1 MQYVGLDVH
10 KKKVYGVIMTEQGKI
25 LKEGAFPNKKEDY
38 LTFLQETGEAT
49 IALEALS
56 FSHPPYDLLEKH
68 GYTVKLA
75 HPLKTRAIAEAKIKT
90 DKIDAHILAHLLRSD
105 FLPTSYLP
113 PQEIREQR
121 DIVRQ
126 RAYLVK
132 LRTELKNK
140 IRAELHKHWIEPPHK
155 NIFTKQGKHWL
166 QNLTLPNIQRY
177 LKILEGLEDQI
188 HDVSTQI
195 SRIAQEN
202 QDAQLLMTIPG
213 IGYYSAVLITAEIGD
228 ITRFRDS
235 HKLCSYAGL
244 TPSTRQSGH
253 TTHHGHIT
261 KTGNKWLRWVLT
273 QCVHIHL
280 KYDTHL
286 TQFYHHVAHR
296 RGKKIAIVATA
307 SKLLRVIYWILKN
320 QEEFHPSGL
329 SCAGS
334 SSFYL

>member
-10 KKKVYGVIMTEQGKI
+10 KHKVYGVIMTEQGKI
-25 LKEGAFPNKKEDY
+25 IKEGLFPNKKESY
-38 LTFLQETGEAT
+38 LAFLKGTGEAS

-56 FSHPPYDLLEKH
+56 FSHPPYDLLEEQ

-90 DKIDAHILAHLLRSD
+90 DKIDAQILAHLLRSD

-113 PQEIREQR
+113 PPDIRDLR
-121 DIVRQ
+121 NMVRQ

-140 IRAELHKHWIEPPHK
+140 IHAELHKHWIEAPYK
-155 NIFTKQGKHWL
+155 NIFTQQGKHWL
-166 QNLTLPNIQRY
+166 HTLKLPSIHPYLSLLENL
-177 LKILEGLEDQI
+177 EEQI
-188 HDVSTQI
+188 TDSSTQI
-195 SRIAQEN
+195 TTRAKGN
-202 QDAQLLMTIPG
+202 RDAQLLMTIPG
-213 IGYYSAVLITAEIGD
+213 IGPYSALLLVAEIGD

-244 TPSTRQSGH
+244 APSTRQSGH
-253 TTHHGHIT
+253 NIHQGHIT
-261 KTGNKWLRWVLT
+261 KTGDKWIRWVLT
-273 QCVHIHL
+273 QSVHIHI
-280 KYDTHL
+280 KYNTHL
-286 TQFYHHVAHR
+286 TQFYHHIAQR

-307 SKLLRVIYWILKN
+307 SKLLRVIYWMLKN

-329 SCAGS
+329 SHNGS

>member
-10 KKKVYGVIMTEQGKI
+10 KHKVYGVIMTEQGKI
-25 LKEGAFPNKKEDY
+25 LKEGTFPNKKENY
-38 LTFLQETGEAT
+38 LAFLKGTGEAS
-49 IALEALS
+49 IALEALA
-56 FSHPPYDLLEKH
+56 FSHPPYDLLEQQ

-113 PQEIREQR
+113 PPDIRDLR
-121 DIVRQ
+121 DMVRQ

-140 IRAELHKHWIEPPHK
+140 IHAELHKHWIEAPYK
-155 NIFTKQGKHWL
+155 NIFTQQGKHWL
-166 QNLTLPNIQRY
+166 HTLHLPNIHRY
-177 LKILEGLEDQI
+177 LSLLEHLEEQI
-188 HDVSTQI
+188 KDISSQI
-195 SRIAQEN
+195 TTISQGNR
-202 QDAQLLMTIPG
+202 DAQLLMTIPG
-213 IGYYSAVLITAEIGD
+213 IGPYSALLLIAEIGD

-244 TPSTRQSGH
+244 APSTRQSGH
-253 TTHHGHIT
+253 MVHHGHIT

-273 QCVHIHL
+273 QSVHIHL

-286 TQFYHHVAHR
+286 THFYHTVAHR

-307 SKLLRVIYWILKN
+307 SKLLRVIYWMLKN
-320 QEEFHPSGL
+320 QEKFHPSGL
-329 SCAGS
+329 SRTGS